1 MKRQLSELVPVSQ
14 IAYVI
19 GKTKNAKLQK
29 SLINSFFVFKAE
41 SGTGKTTF
49 IKRLIQNLRPG
60 T

>member
-29 SLINSFFVFKAE
+29 SLINIFLFLKLSQALAKLLLLN
-41 SGTGKTTF
+41 G
-49 IKRLIQNLRPG
+49 
-60 T
+60 